1 LALAEDAKADKTVA
15 SDAAGQKPAPAVEKP
30 AVEKPAV
37 EKPADKPVT
46 PPVAAEK
53 PAAEKPAAEKPAA
66 EKPAAEKPAVE
77 KPAVEKPAEKPAAAG
92 PQAALPDSFAGGTTA
107 VLSFSEPL
115 SYPTLVKLL
124 ETELAK
130 NPKQAE
136 VAFEIDNSNKDY
148 QPGSS
153 KPFKQWDLKIAR
165 PPAETLKLLAGI
177 KAELADAPF
186 FPSSNK
192 IGATVADNTQQQAIV
207 ALLASILLIAAYV
220 WFRFTQLM
228 FGLAAILALFH
239 DVLITLGA
247 LALSYWL
254 ADYLGFLGVE
264 PFKINLTI
272 IAAFLTIIGYSLND
286 TIVIF
291 DRIREIR
298 GKSPDLTPELVN
310 NSINQTLS
318 RTLLTSLTV
327 FLVVLI
333 LYAVGGQGIH
343 GFAYALVIGVITGT
357 YSTVYIATPVLI
369 WLNRPSD
376 GGATGRVSRG
386 NNVAATTR

>member
-1 LALAEDAKADKTVA
+1 VA
-15 SDAAGQKPAPAVEKP
+15 SDAAGQKPAAAASADKAADGKPSAESKP
-30 AVEKPAV
+30 AAD
-37 EKPADKPVT
+37 KPADKPAT
-46 PPVAAEK
+46 P
-53 PAAEKPAAEKPAA
+53 PAAENKPADSKPAD
-66 EKPAAEKPAVE
+66 
-77 KPAVEKPAEKPAAAG
+77 KPAAAG
-92 PQAALPDSFAGGTTA
+92 PQAAAPVSYAGGTTA
-107 VLSFSEPL
+107 VLTFSEPL
-115 SYPTLVKLL
+115 SYPTLVKLI

-130 NPKQAE
+130 NPKQAD
-136 VAFEIDNSNKDY
+136 VAFEIDNTGKDY
-148 QPGSS
+148 EPGSS
-153 KPFKQWDLKIAR
+153 KPFKQWTLKIAL
-165 PPAETLKLLAGI
+165 PQAETLKSLTGVQT
-177 KAELADAPF
+177 ELADAPF

-192 IGATVADNTQQQAIV
+192 IGATVADNTKSQAIY

-220 WFRFTQLM
+220 WFRFTQVM

-327 FLVVLI
+327 FLVVVI
-333 LYAVGGQGIH
+333 LYTVGGQGIH
-343 GFAYALVIGVITGT
+343 GFAYALVVGVITGT

-369 WLNRPSD
+369 WLNRSGD
-376 GGATGRVSRG
+376 GAGAGRVSRG
-386 NNVAATTR
+386 NNVATTTR